1 MKVYDCCMYYNEDTV
16 LDIRLNCL
24 DAYVD
29 KFVIVE
35 SKFTHSGK
43 KRNLLFDINQ
53 FKRFKDKIIYLAL
66 DDEPREIETVYDKD
80 DEDLKSFKYIENA
93 LKRENYQRNYISKG
107 LSDADAEDIIMV
119 SDADEIPNLGKL
131 DLKKIKNKLIFF
143 QQKMF
148 YYKLNLY
155 IDSFNWFGTK
165 ACKKKDLIS
174 PQWLRNI
181 KDRAYPLWRID
192 TLFSKLKYQNIYF
205 VNDGGWHF
213 SNIKNAKAIQE
224 KLRSYLHHIEFD
236 EEPLSVEKIDKI
248 MKEKKTI
255 YDLKVDK
262 SVSKFNK
269 GQKLTTIDLKL
280 LPNYIQNN
288 IEKYKLWL
296 D

>member
-1 MKVYDCCMYYNEDTV
+1 MKVYDCFMYYDEDTV

-35 SKFTHSGK
+35 SKFTHSGE

-53 FKRFKDKIIYLAL
+53 FKRFKDKIIYLML
-66 DDEPREIETVYDKD
+66 DDEPRGIETIYDED
-80 DEDLKSFKYIENA
+80 DEDLKSFKCIENA

-119 SDADEIPNLGKL
+119 SDADEIPNLGNL
-131 DLKKIKNKLIFF
+131 DLKEIKNKLIFF

-181 KDRAYPLWRID
+181 KDRAYPSWRMD

-224 KLRSYLHHIEFD
+224 KLRTYLHHIEFD
-236 EEPLSVEKIDKI
+236 ENPLSVEKIENI
-248 MKEKKTI
+248 IKEKKTI

-262 SVSKFNK
+262 SISKFNK
-269 GQKLTTIDLKL
+269 GQKLTAIDLKL
-280 LPNYIQNN
+280 LPTYIQNN
-288 IEKYKLWL
+288 VGKFKLWL

>member
-1 MKVYDCCMYYNEDTV
+1 MKIYDCFMYYDEDTV
-16 LDIRLNCL
+16 VDIRLNCL

-29 KFVIVE
+29 KFLIVE
-35 SKFTHSGK
+35 SKFTHSGR
-43 KRNLLFDINQ
+43 KRGLLFDINK
-53 FKRFKDKIIYLAL
+53 FKHFKDKIIYLVV
-66 DDEPREIETVYDKD
+66 DNEPQGIETIDDKD
-80 DEDLKSFKYIENA
+80 DESAQSFKSIENA
-93 LKRENYQRNYISKG
+93 IRRENYHRNYISRG
-107 LSDADAEDIIMV
+107 LIDADAEDIIMI

>member
-1 MKVYDCCMYYNEDTV
+1 MKVYDCFMYYDEDTV
-16 LDIRLNCL
+16 VNIRLNCL
-24 DAYVD
+24 DNYVD

-35 SKFTHSGK
+35 SKFTHSGR
-43 KRNLLFDINQ
+43 KRNLIFDINK
-53 FKRFKDKIIYLAL
+53 FKHFKNKIIYLIL
-66 DDEPREIETVYDKD
+66 DNEPQGIETIYDKD
-80 DEDLKSFKYIENA
+80 DEISQSYKSIENA
-93 LKRENYQRNYISKG
+93 IKRENYHRNYISRG
-107 LSDADAEDIIMV
+107 LVEADEEDIIMI
-119 SDADEIPNLGKL
+119 SDADEIPNLEKL

-155 IDSFNWFGTK
+155 IDSFNWYGTK

-181 KDRAYPLWRID
+181 KDRAYSFWRID
-192 TLFSKLKYQNIYF
+192 TLFSKIKYQNIYF
-205 VNDGGWHF
+205 VNNGGWHF
-213 SNIKNAKAIQE
+213 SNIKDAKAIEE
-224 KLRSYLHHIEFD
+224 KLKSYLHHREFD
-236 EEPLSVEKIDKI
+236 IEPLSIEKIDKI
-248 MKEKKTI
+248 IKEKKTI

>member
-1 MKVYDCCMYYNEDTV
+1 MKVYDCFMYYDEDTV

-35 SKFTHSGK
+35 SKFTHSGE

-53 FKRFKDKIIYLAL
+53 FKRFKDKIIYLVL
-66 DDEPREIETVYDKD
+66 DDEPRGIETIYDED
-80 DEDLKSFKYIENA
+80 DKDLKSFKYIENA
-93 LKRENYQRNYISKG
+93 LERENYQRNYISKG
-107 LSDADAEDIIMV
+107 LNDADAEDIIMV
-119 SDADEIPNLGKL
+119 SDVDEIPNLGNL
-131 DLKKIKNKLIFF
+131 DLKEIKNKLIFF

-224 KLRSYLHHIEFD
+224 KLRTYLHHIEFD
-236 EEPLSVEKIDKI
+236 ENPLSVEKIENI
-248 MKEKKTI
+248 IKEKKTI

-262 SVSKFNK
+262 SISKFNK
-269 GQKLTTIDLKL
+269 GQKLTAIDLKL
-280 LPNYIQNN
+280 LPTYIQNN
-288 IEKYKLWL
+288 VGKFKLWL

>member
-1 MKVYDCCMYYNEDTV
+1 MYYDEDTV
-16 LDIRLNCL
+16 VDIRLNCL

-29 KFVIVE
+29 KFLIVE
-35 SKFTHSGK
+35 SKFTHSGR
-43 KRNLLFDINQ
+43 KRDLLFDINK
-53 FKRFKDKIIYLAL
+53 FKHFKDKIIYLVV
-66 DDEPREIETVYDKD
+66 DNEPQGIETIDDKD
-80 DEDLKSFKYIENA
+80 DESAQSFKSIENA
-93 LKRENYQRNYISKG
+93 IRRENYQRNYISRG
-107 LSDADAEDIIMV
+107 LIDADAEDIIMI
-119 SDADEIPNLGKL
+119 SDADEIPNLENL
-131 DLKKIKNKLIFF
+131 DLRKIKNKLVIFR
-143 QQKMF
+143 QKMF

-155 IDSFNWFGTK
+155 LDSFSWCGSKT
-165 ACKKKDLIS
+165 CRKKNLIS
-174 PQWLRNI
+174 PQWLRNV
-181 KDRAYPLWRID
+181 KDRNYPFWRID
-192 TLFSKLKYQNIYF
+192 TLFSKNKYQNIYF

-213 SNIKNAKAIQE
+213 SNIKNAKEIKE
-224 KLRSYLHHIEFD
+224 KLKSYLHHREFD

>member
-1 MKVYDCCMYYNEDTV
+1 MVP
-16 LDIRLNCL
+16 
-24 DAYVD
+24 
-29 KFVIVE
+29 
-35 SKFTHSGK
+35 
-43 KRNLLFDINQ
+43 
-53 FKRFKDKIIYLAL
+53 
-66 DDEPREIETVYDKD
+66 DDEPRGIETIYDED
-80 DEDLKSFKYIENA
+80 DKDLKSFKYIENA
-93 LKRENYQRNYISKG
+93 LVRENYQRNYISKG
-107 LSDADAEDIIMV
+107 LGDADAEDIIMV
-119 SDADEIPNLGKL
+119 SDADEIPNLGNL
-131 DLKKIKNKLIFF
+131 ELKEIKNKLILF

-213 SNIKNAKAIQE
+213 SNIKNAKAIQK
-224 KLRSYLHHIEFD
+224 KLGTYLHHIEFD
-236 EEPLSVEKIDKI
+236 ENPLSVEKIDKI
-248 MKEKKTI
+248 IKEKKTI

-262 SVSKFNK
+262 RISKFNK
-269 GQKLTTIDLKL
+269 GQKLTAIDLKL
-280 LPNYIQNN
+280 LPTYIQNN
-288 IEKYKLWL
+288 VGKFKIWL

>member
-1 MKVYDCCMYYNEDTV
+1 MKIYDCFMYYDEDTV
-16 LDIRLNCL
+16 VDIRLNCL

-29 KFVIVE
+29 KFLIVE

-53 FKRFKDKIIYLAL
+53 FKRFKDKIIYLVL
-66 DDEPREIETVYDKD
+66 DDEPRGIETIYDEE
-80 DEDLKSFKYIENA
+80 DEDSKSFKSIENA
-93 LKRENYQRNYISKG
+93 LRRENYQRNYISEG

-119 SDADEIPNLGKL
+119 SDADEIPNLGNL
-131 DLKKIKNKLIFF
+131 DLKEIKNKLIFF

-224 KLRSYLHHIEFD
+224 KLRTYLHHIEFD
-236 EEPLSVEKIDKI
+236 ENPLSVEKIENI
-248 MKEKKTI
+248 IKEKKTI

-262 SVSKFNK
+262 SISKFNK
-269 GQKLTTIDLKL
+269 GQKLTAIDLKL
-280 LPNYIQNN
+280 LPTYIQNN
-288 IEKYKLWL
+288 VGKFKLWL

>member
-53 FKRFKDKIIYLAL
+53 FKRFKDKIIYLVL
-66 DDEPREIETVYDKD
+66 DDEPRGIETIYDEE
-80 DEDLKSFKYIENA
+80 DEDSKSFKSIENA
-93 LKRENYQRNYISKG
+93 LRRENYQRNYISKG
-107 LSDADAEDIIMV
+107 LSDADAEDIIIV
-119 SDADEIPNLGKL
+119 SDADEIPNLGNL
-131 DLKKIKNKLIFF
+131 DLKEIKNKLIFF

-181 KDRAYPLWRID
+181 KDRAYPSWRID
-192 TLFSKLKYQNIYF
+192 TLISKLKYQNIYF

-224 KLRSYLHHIEFD
+224 KLRTYLHHIEFD
-236 EEPLSVEKIDKI
+236 ENPLSVEKIDKI
-248 MKEKKTI
+248 IKEKKTI

-262 SVSKFNK
+262 SISKFNK
-269 GQKLTTIDLKL
+269 GQKLTAIDLKL
-280 LPNYIQNN
+280 LPTYIQNN
-288 IEKYKLWL
+288 VGKFKLWL

>member
-1 MKVYDCCMYYNEDTV
+1 MKVYDCFMYYDEDTV

-93 LKRENYQRNYISKG
+93 LKRENYHRNYISRG

-181 KDRAYPLWRID
+181 KDRTYPLWRID

>member
-1 MKVYDCCMYYNEDTV
+1 MKVYDCFMYYDEDTV

-29 KFVIVE
+29 KFIIVE
-35 SKFTHSGK
+35 SKFTHSGE

-53 FKRFKDKIIYLAL
+53 FKRFKDKIIYLVL
-66 DDEPREIETVYDKD
+66 DDQPRGIETIYDED
-80 DEDLKSFKYIENA
+80 DKDLKSFKYIENA
-93 LKRENYQRNYISKG
+93 LERENYQRNYISKG

-119 SDADEIPNLGKL
+119 SDADEIPNLGNL
-131 DLKKIKNKLIFF
+131 DLKEIKNKLIFF

-224 KLRSYLHHIEFD
+224 KLRTYLHHIEFD
-236 EEPLSVEKIDKI
+236 ENPLSVEKIENI
-248 MKEKKTI
+248 IKEKKTI

-262 SVSKFNK
+262 SISKFNK
-269 GQKLTTIDLKL
+269 GQKLTAIDLKL
-280 LPNYIQNN
+280 LPTYIQNN
-288 IEKYKLWL
+288 IGKFKLWL

>member
-1 MKVYDCCMYYNEDTV
+1 MKVYDCFMYYNEDTV

-35 SKFTHSGK
+35 SKFTHSGR
-43 KRNLLFDINQ
+43 KRDLLFDINK
-53 FKRFKDKIIYLAL
+53 FKHFKDKIIYLVL
-66 DDEPREIETVYDKD
+66 DDEPRGIETIYDKD
-80 DEDLKSFKYIENA
+80 DEGSKSFKYIENA

-119 SDADEIPNLGKL
+119 SDADEIPNLEKL

-192 TLFSKLKYQNIYF
+192 TLFSKFKYQNIYF

>member
-1 MKVYDCCMYYNEDTV
+1 MKIYDCFMYYDEDTV
-16 LDIRLNCL
+16 VDIRLNCL

-29 KFVIVE
+29 KFLIVE

-53 FKRFKDKIIYLAL
+53 FKRFKDKIIYLVL
-66 DDEPREIETVYDKD
+66 DDEPRGIETIYDEE
-80 DEDLKSFKYIENA
+80 DEVSKSFKSIENA
-93 LKRENYQRNYISKG
+93 LRRENYQRNYISKG

-119 SDADEIPNLGKL
+119 SDADEIPNLGNL
-131 DLKKIKNKLIFF
+131 DLKEIKNKLIFF

-224 KLRSYLHHIEFD
+224 KLRTYLHHIEFD
-236 EEPLSVEKIDKI
+236 ENPLSVEKIDKI
-248 MKEKKTI
+248 IKEKKTI

-262 SVSKFNK
+262 SISKFNK
-269 GQKLTTIDLKL
+269 GQKLTAIDLKL
-280 LPNYIQNN
+280 LPTYIQNN
-288 IEKYKLWL
+288 VGKFKLWL

>member
-24 DAYVD
+24 DTYVD

-93 LKRENYQRNYISKG
+93 LKRENYQRNYISRG

>member
-1 MKVYDCCMYYNEDTV
+1 MKIYDCFMYYDEDTV
-16 LDIRLNCL
+16 VDIRLNCL

-29 KFVIVE
+29 KFLIVE
-35 SKFTHSGK
+35 SKFTHSGR
-43 KRNLLFDINQ
+43 KRGLLFDINK
-53 FKRFKDKIIYLAL
+53 FKHFKDKIIYLVV
-66 DDEPREIETVYDKD
+66 DNEPQGIETIDDKD
-80 DEDLKSFKYIENA
+80 DESAQSFKSIENA
-93 LKRENYQRNYISKG
+93 IRRENYHRNYISRG
-107 LSDADAEDIIMV
+107 LIDADAEDIIMI

-213 SNIKNAKAIQE
+213 SNIKNAKAIQK
-224 KLRSYLHHIEFD
+224 KLGTYLHHIEFD
-236 EEPLSVEKIDKI
+236 ENPLSVEKIDKI
-248 MKEKKTI
+248 IKEKKTI
-255 YDLKVDK
+255 YDLKVDQR
-262 SVSKFNK
+262 VSKFNE
-269 GQKLTTIDLKL
+269 GQKLTAIDLKL

-288 IEKYKLWL
+288 IEKFKLWL

>member
-1 MKVYDCCMYYNEDTV
+1 MKIYDCFMYYDEDTV
-16 LDIRLNCL
+16 VDIRLNCL

-29 KFVIVE
+29 KFLIVE
-35 SKFTHSGK
+35 SKFTHSGR
-43 KRNLLFDINQ
+43 KRDLLFDINQ
-53 FKRFKDKIIYLAL
+53 FKYFKDKIVYLVL
-66 DDEPREIETVYDKD
+66 DHEPQEIETIDDKD
-80 DEDLKSFKYIENA
+80 DESAQSFKSIENA
-93 LKRENYQRNYISKG
+93 IRRENYHRNYIGRG
-107 LSDADAEDIIMV
+107 LIDADAEDIIMI
-119 SDADEIPNLGKL
+119 SDADEIPNLENL
-131 DLKKIKNKLIFF
+131 DLRKIKNKLVIFR
-143 QQKMF
+143 QKMF

-155 IDSFNWFGTK
+155 LDSFSWCGSKT
-165 ACKKKDLIS
+165 CRKKNLIS
-174 PQWLRNI
+174 PQWLRNV
-181 KDRAYPLWRID
+181 KDRNYPFWRID
-192 TLFSKLKYQNIYF
+192 TLFSKNKYQNIYL

-213 SNIKNAKAIQE
+213 SNIKNAKEIKE
-224 KLRSYLHHIEFD
+224 KLKSYLHHREFD

>member
-1 MKVYDCCMYYNEDTV
+1 MKVYDCFMYFDEDTV
-16 LDIRLNCL
+16 VDIRLNCL

-35 SKFTHSGK
+35 SKFTHSGE

-53 FKRFKDKIIYLAL
+53 FKRFKDKIIYLVL
-66 DDEPREIETVYDKD
+66 DDEPQGIISIYDED
-80 DEDLKSFKYIENA
+80 DENLKGFKYIENS

-107 LSDADAEDIIMV
+107 LNDADAEDIIMV
-119 SDADEIPNLGKL
+119 SDADEIPNLENL
-131 DLKKIKNKLIFF
+131 NLKKIKNKLIFF

-155 IDSFNWFGTK
+155 LDSFNWFGTK
-165 ACKKKDLIS
+165 ACRKKDLIS

-181 KDRAYPLWRID
+181 KDRGYPFWRID
-192 TLFSKLKYQNIYF
+192 TLFSKIKYQDIYF
-205 VNDGGWHF
+205 VDNGGWHF
-213 SNIKNAKAIQE
+213 SNIKNAKAIEE
-224 KLRSYLHHIEFD
+224 KLKSYLHHREFD
-236 EEPLSVEKIDKI
+236 IEPLSVEKIDNI
-248 MKEKKTI
+248 IKEKKTI
-255 YDLKVDK
+255 YDLKVDQR
-262 SVSKFNK
+262 VSKFNK
-269 GQKLTTIDLKL
+269 GQKLTAIDLKL

>member
-1 MKVYDCCMYYNEDTV
+1 MKIYDCFMYYDEDTV
-16 LDIRLNCL
+16 VDIRLNCL

-29 KFVIVE
+29 KFLIVE

-53 FKRFKDKIIYLAL
+53 FKRFKDKIIYLML
-66 DDEPREIETVYDKD
+66 DDEPRGIETIYDED
-80 DEDLKSFKYIENA
+80 DEDLKSFKSIENA
-93 LKRENYQRNYISKG
+93 LRRENYQRNYISKG

-119 SDADEIPNLGKL
+119 SDADEIPNLGNL
-131 DLKKIKNKLIFF
+131 DLKEIKNKLIFF

-155 IDSFNWFGTK
+155 LDSFNWFGTK
-165 ACKKKDLIS
+165 ACRKKDLIS

-181 KDRAYPLWRID
+181 KDRGYPFWRID
-192 TLFSKLKYQNIYF
+192 TLFSKIKYQDIYF
-205 VNDGGWHF
+205 VDNGGWHF
-213 SNIKNAKAIQE
+213 SNIKNAKAIEE
-224 KLRSYLHHIEFD
+224 KLKSYLHHREFD
-236 EEPLSVEKIDKI
+236 IEPLSVEKIDKI
-248 MKEKKTI
+248 IKEKKTI

-262 SVSKFNK
+262 RVSKFNK

>member
-66 DDEPREIETVYDKD
+66 DDEPRGIETVYDKD

-93 LKRENYQRNYISKG
+93 LKRENYQRNYISRG

-181 KDRAYPLWRID
+181 KDRTYPLWRID

-213 SNIKNAKAIQE
+213 SYIKNAKAIKE
-224 KLRSYLHHIEFD
+224 KLKSYLHHREFD
-236 EEPLSVEKIDKI
+236 IEPLSVEKIDKI